1 METFAQRLKLCRKRK
16 RLTQKAAAEAVDIAF
31 STYRR
36 YEQGISEPVLSD
48 AVRIAD
54 FFGVTLDYLAGQSD
68 YPTQLM

>member
-16 RLTQKAAAEAVDIAF
+16 RLTQKAAAEAVHIAF

-36 YEQGISEPVLSD
+36 YEQGVSEPVLSD